1 MDKITGTGNWIEILS
16 LILIVLSF
24 YFSLS
29 FFYYLKLGDERAIK
43 QTKLAAV
50 ICLALSLFIPAI
62 VNGYK

>member
-16 LILIVLSF
+16 LILMVLSF

-62 VNGYK
+62 FNLYK